1 MSRRF
6 DRVSLRTELGLGL
19 LLLCWIVSG
28 TLPALAATISVTSTA
43 DVIADDGECTLRE
56 AIRNANDT
64 TDGQA
69 DNDDCASGSA
79 SGADT
84 IVLQSSATYTLSL
97 DSAAGNEDAAAEDD
111 LDVRSGSTITI
122 SGNGATIQRASACT
136 PSGDNERGEFRI
148 FQVLDEGSLTLQ
160 DVTVK
165 NGCADNDESP
175 DDDGG
180 GIYNEGTVVIT
191 GSNLEGN
198 RAAGDGGGIFNFVG
212 SVTVINSTIKVNR
225 AEERGGGILNSDRL
239 DVVSSQLSENTA
251 NAGDGGG
258 IWNDGVL
265 TITTSTLSQNG
276 TGSDFGSGGG
286 IYNEEGT
293 VVVTGSTFSLNVA
306 GINGLG
312 GGIQIQSGELAME
325 KSTLSSNF
333 AGFGGGISNAPD
345 GSVNLSN
352 STLSGNN
359 ADRVGGGIR
368 NEGTVNASFVT
379 IARNQLLNN
388 GNAIRGGGIS
398 ISANSTFNVKNSIV
412 GLNTVPAG
420 ATGANCSILSGGIVA
435 ATGKNLATDGSCGSG
450 FTNTSALNLGVPL
463 GNNGGPTQTHALLS
477 GSAAIDAVTDCTDVD
492 DNSVS
497 EDQRGVA
504 RPQDGDGDSTALCDV
519 GAYESG
525 PLAALSPTPTL
536 SPTGTPTLTATFSP
550 SVSPTST
557 PTFSPTVSPTP
568 TASATPTPT
577 PTLTLTPTPADL
589 DGDGVPDV
597 VEDAGPNGG
606 DGNGDGTADRRQAN
620 VASLPG
626 ASGGGYQTMVTDVSC
641 PIRKLMAVRL
651 APPGFHLPFGALAFE
666 LPGCESARVTIYYHA
681 TDSLA
686 SPPFA
691 YVKVGPNPPG
701 AANSAVYTLSADAPH
716 NVVFGS
722 ADLGF
727 DTAVGFAA
735 FTLSDGVVGD
745 DTGDDGTIVDQG
757 GPGLANAAAV
767 PVGAGWGFL
776 GSVIV
781 LVAVAWWYLGRH
793 RRAGLVS
800 PG

>member
-1 MSRRF
+1 MIGKSEKKAWKRVVSRPKGSGAARK
-6 DRVSLRTELGLGL
+6 LGALMIGAL
-19 LLLCWIVSG
+19 LVAAPLPWPVR
-28 TLPALAATISVTSTA
+28 PALAANFVVNSTN
-43 DVIADDGECTLRE
+43 DTDDGTCDATHCSLRE
-56 AIRNANDT
+56 AINAANATTSADDT
-64 TDGQA
+64 ITFSV
-69 DNDDCASGSA
+69 SG
-79 SGADT
+79 T
-84 IVLQSSATYTLSL
+84 IVLGSTLPIIASAST
-97 DSAAGNEDAAAEDD
+97 AGKLTID
-111 LDVRSGSTITI
+111 GTGQTITI
-122 SGNGATIQRASACT
+122 SGNNSVRVMRVDSGA
-136 PSGDNERGEFRI
+136 N
-148 FQVLDEGSLTLQ
+148 LTLQ
-160 DVTVK
+160 NLTIANGLKTGDIELNDGGAIFNEGGTVTITNSTLSNNRATEFGGAISNIGGGTVTITNSTLSGNRAGRGGAISNASGTVTITNSTISNNRSGR
-165 NGCADNDESP
+165 NGGGIGNAGAVTITNSTLSGNSA
-175 DDDGG
+175 DDGG
-180 GIYNEGTVVIT
+180 GIMNFGRVTIT
-191 GSNLEGN
+191 ESTLSQNTA
-198 RAAGDGGGIFNFVG
+198 RSGGGIGNDG
-212 SVTVINSTIKVNR
+212 GTATITNSTISGNSAQDIGGGIWNNQNSTVTVINST
-225 AEERGGGILNSDRL
+225 
-239 DVVSSQLSENTA
+239 
-251 NAGDGGG
+251 
-258 IWNDGVL
+258 
-265 TITTSTLSQNG
+265 
-276 TGSDFGSGGG
+276 
-286 IYNEEGT
+286 
-293 VVVTGSTFSLNVA
+293 
-306 GINGLG
+306 
-312 GGIQIQSGELAME
+312 
-325 KSTLSSNF
+325 
-333 AGFGGGISNAPD
+333 
-345 GSVNLSN
+345 
-352 STLSGNN
+352 LSGNS
-359 ADRVGGGIR
+359 AGSRGGGIR
-368 NEGTVNASFVT
+368 NDGTVNLSFVT
-379 IARNQLLNN
+379 IVENQATDPDSL
-388 GNAIRGGGIS
+388 GGGLFS
-398 ISANSTFNVKNSIV
+398 GGTATTKVKNSIV
-412 GLNTVPAG
+412 GNNTAPTDPNCTDG
-420 ATGANCSILSGGIVA
+420 GTFTATGV
-435 ATGKNLATDGSCGSG
+435 NLATDAATQSCGTN
-450 FTNTSALNLGVPL
+450 FTYVPSTGAGGLNLGPL
-463 GNNGGPTQTHALLS
+463 QNNGGSTETHALLS

-568 TASATPTPT
+568 TPSATPTPT

-651 APPGFHLPFGALAFE
+651 APAGFHLPFGALAFE
-666 LPGCESARVTIYYHA
+666 LPGCESGRVTIYYHA

-701 AANSAVYTLSADAPH
+701 AANNAVYTLSADAPH